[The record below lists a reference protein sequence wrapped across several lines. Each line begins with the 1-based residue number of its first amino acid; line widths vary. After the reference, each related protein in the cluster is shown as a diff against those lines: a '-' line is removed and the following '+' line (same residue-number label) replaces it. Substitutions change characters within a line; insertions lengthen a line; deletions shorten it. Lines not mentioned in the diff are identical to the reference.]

1 MRGIRTA
8 RPDTTLSNSLGG
20 ASVLPYG
27 YQTPSHGK
35 AQRVQ
40 ELSPQDTAP
49 EVEGDTV
56 LGIQCRIPDFL
67 ILDGSPGLLSLS
79 GPRPAGLQIDL

>member
-1 MRGIRTA
+1 M
-8 RPDTTLSNSLGG
+8 
-20 ASVLPYG
+20 
-27 YQTPSHGK
+27 
-35 AQRVQ
+35 Q